1 MENLM
6 KERRKKRIAAIMA
19 VSAFIVGIILI
30 VINYYTSRNDN
41 VSETEIVVQDD
52 SYKDNYLS
60 TIMGEV
66 YAEPGEIIKEK
77 SFQVFQV
84 YTPHAALVSGKSEG
98 GGYYGITYLLVRD
111 KYYYLLNNHD
121 SEFYDEQIV
130 KVPKGKVVRMFGT
143 YSYTTRDGRYK
154 TVPRIMIVDK

>member
-1 MENLM
+1 M
-6 KERRKKRIAAIMA
+6 KKRKIKII
-19 VSAFIVGIILI
+19 AFIATVSILLVGIVLI
-30 VINYYTSRNDN
+30 VVDYNMSTHNNY
-41 VSETEIVVQDD
+41 SEDETVVQDE
-52 SYKDNYLS
+52 SQKDNFLS

-66 YAEPGEIIKEK
+66 YAPAGEIINEK
-77 SFQVFQV
+77 TFKVFEV
-84 YTPHAALVSGKSEG
+84 YTPCAALVSGKSEG

-111 KYYYLLNNHD
+111 KYYYLLENHD

-143 YSYTTRDGRYK
+143 YSYTTRDGRHK